1 VYDLIIIGGGIIGL
15 TSAYEILKRQNLKV
29 LIIEKEKEVAFHQS
43 GRNSGVLHTGI
54 YYKPGS
60 LKAKN
65 CMEGRK
71 YMIDFCQQ
79 FNLPFEICGKVIVAT
94 QESEIPALEKIYHNG
109 LQLGM
114 ENLRF
119 INSDEL
125 KAIEPHVRGLK
136 AIHVPHAGIMDYKMV
151 AKQLQKELE
160 LMGCVFHFNESV
172 VQIHSKTEGIE
183 VSTSTSKFQTKKL
196 INCAGL
202 YSDKIAQLQQLSLK
216 SRIIPFR
223 GEYFALKDEKKYLV
237 KNLVYPVPDPNFPFL
252 GVHFTRMINGTI
264 EAGPNAVFAFRKE
277 GYRFKNFHLKE
288 FWQSISFAG
297 FQKLALKHWKKGGLE
312 MYRSISKRAFT
323 ASLQQLIPEIESK
336 DLIRAPSG
344 VRAQAIDIEGNLVD
358 DFQIVQ
364 HENCIHVI
372 NAPSPAA
379 TASFAIGKHIA
390 DLHFKI

>member
-136 AIHVPHAGIMDYKMV
+136 
-151 AKQLQKELE
+151 
-160 LMGCVFHFNESV
+160 S
-172 VQIHSKTEGIE
+172 HSRATCR
-183 VSTSTSKFQTKKL
+183 
-196 INCAGL
+196 NYGL
-202 YSDKIAQLQQLSLK
+202 
-216 SRIIPFR
+216 
-223 GEYFALKDEKKYLV
+223 
-237 KNLVYPVPDPNFPFL
+237 
-252 GVHFTRMINGTI
+252 
-264 EAGPNAVFAFRKE
+264 
-277 GYRFKNFHLKE
+277 
-288 FWQSISFAG
+288 
-297 FQKLALKHWKKGGLE
+297 
-312 MYRSISKRAFT
+312 
-323 ASLQQLIPEIESK
+323 
-336 DLIRAPSG
+336 
-344 VRAQAIDIEGNLVD
+344 
-358 DFQIVQ
+358 
-364 HENCIHVI
+364 
-372 NAPSPAA
+372 
-379 TASFAIGKHIA
+379 
-390 DLHFKI
+390 